1 MKINNEFSQRGK
13 SLFKNQS
20 HNLFP
25 LVISSGAFFLSYYTR
40 LMWSILSVYMPLK
53 PTITQD
59 GHIFALYFF
68 GYVAVQIPAGF
79 VSDRFD
85 CGKII
90 SLSLIL
96 LSIITFFSGVATNIY
111 QEYVLSLLMGFC
123 AGWIYPASLKI
134 IEYYYKD
141 NRSVFMGYY
150 SIAWPLAIVLSGI
163 VLPVLSVTLGWRFG
177 YYSSAIL
184 CAIVGILS
192 FGLKSYKTSSKMNLK
207 IIKNKNVLLISFG
220 GLLFFA
226 SYWSITLY
234 AYKYFLDIGIN
245 KVTAGIMFSSMAIAG
260 FFSSPVSG
268 FIIKKFGISRT
279 IFLSFFSYALL
290 TLFLAIIKIEFILFL
305 IAFGMGFA
313 RFIITPVNNDL
324 LMRIGKQDAGAVSG
338 FSNMFW
344 QTSGILSPLFSSFII
359 SKFGFSI
366 LWVTL
371 CAIILIASTFYLK
384 IKT

>member
-1 MKINNEFSQRGK
+1 MSKDK
-13 SLFKNQS
+13 SHS
-20 HNLFP
+20 LFP

-68 GYVAVQIPAGF
+68 GYIAVQIPAGF

-96 LSIITFFSGVATNIY
+96 LSIITFFSGIVTNIY

-123 AGWIYPASLKI
+123 AGWIYPAS
-134 IEYYYKD
+134 
-141 NRSVFMGYY
+141 
-150 SIAWPLAIVLSGI
+150 
-163 VLPVLSVTLGWRFG
+163 
-177 YYSSAIL
+177 L

-234 AYKYFLDIGIN
+234 AYKYFLGIGID
-245 KVTAGIMFSSMAIAG
+245 KVMSGIMFSSMAA
-260 FFSSPVSG
+260 
-268 FIIKKFGISRT
+268 
-279 IFLSFFSYALL
+279 A
-290 TLFLAIIKIEFILFL
+290 
-305 IAFGMGFA
+305 
-313 RFIITPVNNDL
+313 
-324 LMRIGKQDAGAVSG
+324 G